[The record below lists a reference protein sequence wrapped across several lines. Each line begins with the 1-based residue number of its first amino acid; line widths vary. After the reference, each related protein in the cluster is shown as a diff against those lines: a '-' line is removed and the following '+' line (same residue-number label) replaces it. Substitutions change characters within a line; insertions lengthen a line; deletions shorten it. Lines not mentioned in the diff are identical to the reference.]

1 MAFTHRKIS
10 LLALCTIILLNQ
22 QVNHVHALS
31 LLEAYEAALE
41 HDPTYRSAYHENE
54 AGQQAE
60 AIGLASLLPNLSLT
74 HNQSKSTGTISGQ
87 RVDNQG
93 LPTGQSFS
101 NPANFDSQI
110 SSLTLRQPLINLEAV
125 ASYRIGKA
133 QADSSRAKFTGRSQ
147 QLVVRLVEAYVETLL
162 TQEHV
167 RLAETQLKSLEELKR
182 VNERML
188 LKGEGTTTDVLET
201 QSKHAIAQARVIEA
215 NDELEV
221 AQLKLEAIVGKK
233 ITQLHQ
239 LSDMFSSRA
248 IQLQDYD
255 NWYAL
260 ALERNAELVTQ
271 RHVVASGKEEV
282 KKSYAGHAPRVD
294 LVASLSKN
302 NRGSFITRNQD
313 AELATIGVEVN
324 FPLYAGGRVNA
335 LTAQAKANHARAEA
349 DLDVVTDKVLVELRK
364 QYNLLLSGVKKIESL
379 QLAVKSA
386 ELLVDATQKSI
397 RGGIRINLN
406 LLDAQQQLYTARR
419 DLAQARYNYL
429 LAYLRLQLAAG
440 TLVLDDLRN
449 VTSYFHPAL
458 HK

>member
-1 MAFTHRKIS
+1 MIDIRKILIFAGFFLSPISHGHAMS
-10 LLALCTIILLNQ
+10 LLD
-22 QVNHVHALS
+22 
-31 LLEAYEAALE
+31 AYEAALQ

-60 AIGLASLLPNLSLT
+60 AIGLASLLPNLSIT
-74 HNQSKSTGTISGQ
+74 HTQNKSSGTITGKTQ
-87 RVDNQG
+87 
-93 LPTGQSFS
+93 TGQSVS
-101 NPANFDSQI
+101 DVVTFDSQI

-133 QADSSRAKFTGRSQ
+133 QANSSRAKFTGRSQ
-147 QLVVRLVEAYVETLL
+147 QLIVRLVEAYVETLL
-162 TQEHV
+162 AQDHV
-167 RLAETQLKSLEELKR
+167 KLAEAQLVSLEELKR

-188 LKGEGTTTDVLET
+188 IKGEGTTTDVLET

-215 NDELEV
+215 NDELEG
-221 AQLKLEAIVGKK
+221 AQLKLEAIIGQK
-233 ITQLHQ
+233 INQLDR
-239 LSDMFSSRA
+239 LSDAFNTRA

-271 RHVVASGKEEV
+271 RHAVTSGKEEIR
-282 KKSYAGHAPRVD
+282 KSFAGHTPRVD

-313 AELATIGVEVN
+313 AELGTIGVEVN

-349 DLDVVTDKVLVELRK
+349 DLDAVTDKVLVELKK
-364 QYNLLLSGVKKIESL
+364 QYNLLKSGIKKIESL
-379 QLAVKSA
+379 ELAVKSA
-386 ELLVDATQKSI
+386 ELLVDATEKSI

-406 LLDAQQQLYTARR
+406 LLDAQQQLYTAQR
-419 DLAQARYNYL
+419 DLSRARFDYL

-449 VTSYFHPAL
+449 IASYFKASL
-458 HK
+458 R

>member
-1 MAFTHRKIS
+1 MIDIRKILILAGFFLSPISHGHAMS
-10 LLALCTIILLNQ
+10 LLD
-22 QVNHVHALS
+22 
-31 LLEAYEAALE
+31 AYEAALQ

-60 AIGLASLLPNLSLT
+60 AIGLASLLPNLSIT
-74 HNQSKSTGTISGQ
+74 HTQNKSSGTITGKTQ
-87 RVDNQG
+87 
-93 LPTGQSFS
+93 TGQSVS
-101 NPANFDSQI
+101 DVVTFDSQI

-147 QLVVRLVEAYVETLL
+147 QLIVRLVEAYVETLL
-162 TQEHV
+162 AQDHV
-167 RLAETQLKSLEELKR
+167 KLAEAQLVSLEELKR

-188 LKGEGTTTDVLET
+188 IKGEGTTTDVLET

-215 NDELEV
+215 NDELEG
-221 AQLKLEAIVGKK
+221 AQLKLEAIIGQK
-233 ITQLHQ
+233 INQLDR
-239 LSDMFSSRA
+239 LSDAFNTRA

-271 RHVVASGKEEV
+271 RHAVTSGKEEIR
-282 KKSYAGHAPRVD
+282 KSFAGHTPRVD

-313 AELATIGVEVN
+313 AELGTIGVEVN

-349 DLDVVTDKVLVELRK
+349 DLDAVTDKVLVELKK
-364 QYNLLLSGVKKIESL
+364 QYNLLKSGVKKIESL
-379 QLAVKSA
+379 ELAVKSA
-386 ELLVDATQKSI
+386 ELLVDATEKSI

-406 LLDAQQQLYTARR
+406 LLDAQQQLYTAQR
-419 DLAQARYNYL
+419 DLSRARFDYL

-449 VTSYFHPAL
+449 IASYFKASL
-458 HK
+458 R

>member
-1 MAFTHRKIS
+1 MTFILKKIS
-10 LLALCTIILLNQ
+10 LLACIILLLSQ
-22 QVNHVHALS
+22 QANHAHALS

-60 AIGLASLLPNLSLT
+60 AIGLASLLPNLILT

-87 RVDNQG
+87 NVNNQG
-93 LPTGQSFS
+93 VATGSSFS

>member
-1 MAFTHRKIS
+1 MTVMIDIRKILVMAGFFLSPISHGYAMS
-10 LLALCTIILLNQ
+10 LLD
-22 QVNHVHALS
+22 
-31 LLEAYEAALE
+31 AYEAALQ

-60 AIGLASLLPNLSLT
+60 AIGLASLLPNLSIT
-74 HNQSKSTGTISGQ
+74 HTQNKSSGTITGKTQ
-87 RVDNQG
+87 
-93 LPTGQSFS
+93 TGQSVS
-101 NPANFDSQI
+101 DVVTFDSQI

-133 QADSSRAKFTGRSQ
+133 QANSSRAKFTGRSQ
-147 QLVVRLVEAYVETLL
+147 QLIVRLVEAYVETLL
-162 TQEHV
+162 AQDHV
-167 RLAETQLKSLEELKR
+167 KLAEAQLTSLEELKR

-188 LKGEGTTTDVLET
+188 IKGEGTTTDVLET

-215 NDELEV
+215 NDELEG
-221 AQLKLEAIVGKK
+221 AQLKLEAIIGQK
-233 ITQLHQ
+233 INQLDR
-239 LSDMFSSRA
+239 LSDAFNTRA

-260 ALERNAELVTQ
+260 ALERNAELMTQ
-271 RHVVASGKEEV
+271 RHAVTSGKEEIR
-282 KKSYAGHAPRVD
+282 KSFAGHTPRVD

-313 AELATIGVEVN
+313 AELGTIGVEVN

-349 DLDVVTDKVLVELRK
+349 DLDAVTDKVLVELKK
-364 QYNLLLSGVKKIESL
+364 QYNLLKSGIKKIESL
-379 QLAVKSA
+379 ELAVKSA
-386 ELLVDATQKSI
+386 ELLVDATEKSI

-406 LLDAQQQLYTARR
+406 LLDAQQQLYTAQR
-419 DLAQARYNYL
+419 DLSRARFDYL

-440 TLVLDDLRN
+440 TLALNDLRN
-449 VTSYFHPAL
+449 IASYFKADL
-458 HK
+458 R

>member
-1 MAFTHRKIS
+1 MIDIRKILILAGVFLSPISHGHAMS
-10 LLALCTIILLNQ
+10 LLD
-22 QVNHVHALS
+22 
-31 LLEAYEAALE
+31 AYEAALQ

-60 AIGLASLLPNLSLT
+60 AIGLASLLPNLSIT
-74 HNQSKSTGTISGQ
+74 HTQNKSSGTITGKTQ
-87 RVDNQG
+87 
-93 LPTGQSFS
+93 TGQSVS
-101 NPANFDSQI
+101 DVVTFDSQI

-147 QLVVRLVEAYVETLL
+147 QLIVRLVEAYVETLL
-162 TQEHV
+162 AQDHV
-167 RLAETQLKSLEELKR
+167 KLAEAQLVSLEELKR

-188 LKGEGTTTDVLET
+188 IKGEGTTTDVLET

-215 NDELEV
+215 NDELEG
-221 AQLKLEAIVGKK
+221 AQLKLEAIIGQK
-233 ITQLHQ
+233 INQLDR
-239 LSDMFSSRA
+239 LSDAFNTRA

-271 RHVVASGKEEV
+271 RHAVTSGKEEIR
-282 KKSYAGHAPRVD
+282 KSFAGHTPRVD

-313 AELATIGVEVN
+313 AELGTIGVEVN

-349 DLDVVTDKVLVELRK
+349 DLDAVTDKVLVELKK
-364 QYNLLLSGVKKIESL
+364 QYNLLKSGIKKIESL
-379 QLAVKSA
+379 ELAVKSA
-386 ELLVDATQKSI
+386 ELLVDATEKSI

-406 LLDAQQQLYTARR
+406 LLDAQQQLYTAQR
-419 DLAQARYNYL
+419 DLSRARFDYL

-449 VTSYFHPAL
+449 IASYFKASL
-458 HK
+458 R

>member
-1 MAFTHRKIS
+1 MIFVRHKIS
-10 LLALCTIILLNQ
+10 ALVCAILFSH
-22 QVNHVHALS
+22 VSHVHAMS
-31 LLEAYEAALE
+31 LLDAYEAALQ
-41 HDPTYRSAYHENE
+41 HDPTYRSALHENE
-54 AGQQAE
+54 AGEQAE

-74 HNQSKSTGTISGQ
+74 HAQSTSTGTITQ
-87 RVDNQG
+87 
-93 LPTGQSFS
+93 TGVAGTR
-101 NPANFDSQI
+101 PLDFDSQV
-110 SSLTLRQPLINLEAV
+110 STLSLRQPLINMEAV

-162 TQEHV
+162 AQDHV
-167 RLAETQLKSLEELKR
+167 KLAETQLNSLAELKR

-188 LKGEGTTTDVLET
+188 QKGEGTTTEVLET

-221 AQLKLEAIVGKK
+221 AQLKLEAIVGQKL
-233 ITQLHQ
+233 TQLDR
-239 LSDMFSSRA
+239 LSDMFSSHA
-248 IQLQDYD
+248 IRLQDYD
-255 NWYAL
+255 NWHAL

-271 RHVVASGKEEV
+271 RHAVASGKEEV
-282 KKSYAGHAPRVD
+282 RKSHAGHAPRLD
-294 LVASLSKN
+294 LVASLTRNKA
-302 NRGSFITRNQD
+302 GSFITQD
-313 AELATIGVEVN
+313 RDVSLATVGVEVN

-349 DLDVVTDKVLVELRK
+349 DLDVITDKVLVELRK
-364 QYNLLLSGVKKIESL
+364 QYNLLLSGVKRIESL

>member
-1 MAFTHRKIS
+1 MIDIRKILILAGFFLSPISHGHAMS
-10 LLALCTIILLNQ
+10 LLD
-22 QVNHVHALS
+22 
-31 LLEAYEAALE
+31 AYEAALQ

-60 AIGLASLLPNLSLT
+60 AIGLASLLPNLSIT
-74 HNQSKSTGTISGQ
+74 HTQNKSSGTITGKTQ
-87 RVDNQG
+87 
-93 LPTGQSFS
+93 TGQSVS
-101 NPANFDSQI
+101 DVVTFDGQI

-147 QLVVRLVEAYVETLL
+147 QLIVRLVEAYVETLL
-162 TQEHV
+162 AQDHV
-167 RLAETQLKSLEELKR
+167 KLAEAQLVSLEELKR

-188 LKGEGTTTDVLET
+188 IKGEGTTTDVLET

-215 NDELEV
+215 NDELEG
-221 AQLKLEAIVGKK
+221 AQLKLEAIIGQK
-233 ITQLHQ
+233 INQLDR
-239 LSDMFSSRA
+239 LSDAFNTRA

-271 RHVVASGKEEV
+271 RHAVTSGKEEIR
-282 KKSYAGHAPRVD
+282 KSFAGHTPRVD

-313 AELATIGVEVN
+313 AELGTIGVEVN

-349 DLDVVTDKVLVELRK
+349 DLDAVTDKVLVELKK
-364 QYNLLLSGVKKIESL
+364 QYNLLKSGIKKIESL
-379 QLAVKSA
+379 ELAVKSA
-386 ELLVDATQKSI
+386 ELLVDATEKSI

-406 LLDAQQQLYTARR
+406 LLDAQQQLYTAQR
-419 DLAQARYNYL
+419 DLSRARFDYL

-449 VTSYFHPAL
+449 IASYFKASL
-458 HK
+458 R

>member
-1 MAFTHRKIS
+1 MTVMIDIRKILVMAGFFLSPISHGYAMS
-10 LLALCTIILLNQ
+10 LLD
-22 QVNHVHALS
+22 
-31 LLEAYEAALE
+31 AYEAALQ

-60 AIGLASLLPNLSLT
+60 AIGLASLLPNLSIT
-74 HNQSKSTGTISGQ
+74 HTQNRSSGTITGKTQ
-87 RVDNQG
+87 
-93 LPTGQSFS
+93 TGQSVS
-101 NPANFDSQI
+101 DVVTFDSQI

-133 QADSSRAKFTGRSQ
+133 QANSSRAKFTGRSQ
-147 QLVVRLVEAYVETLL
+147 QLIVRLVEAYIETLL
-162 TQEHV
+162 AQDHV
-167 RLAETQLKSLEELKR
+167 KLAEAQLTSLEELKR

-188 LKGEGTTTDVLET
+188 IKGEGTTTDVLET

-215 NDELEV
+215 NDELEG
-221 AQLKLEAIVGKK
+221 AQLKLEAIIGQK
-233 ITQLHQ
+233 INQLDR
-239 LSDMFSSRA
+239 LSDAFNTHA

-260 ALERNAELVTQ
+260 ALERNAELMTQ
-271 RHVVASGKEEV
+271 RHAVTSGKEEIR
-282 KKSYAGHAPRVD
+282 KSFAGHTPRVD

-313 AELATIGVEVN
+313 AELGTIGVEVN

-349 DLDVVTDKVLVELRK
+349 DLDAVTDKVLVELKK
-364 QYNLLLSGVKKIESL
+364 QYNLLKSGVKKIESL
-379 QLAVKSA
+379 ELAVKSA
-386 ELLVDATQKSI
+386 ELLVDATEKSI

-406 LLDAQQQLYTARR
+406 LLDAQQQLYTAQR
-419 DLAQARYNYL
+419 DLSRARFDYL

-449 VTSYFHPAL
+449 IASYFKASL
-458 HK
+458 R

>member
-22 QVNHVHALS
+22 QVNHAHALS

-87 RVDNQG
+87 RVDSQG

-101 NPANFDSQI
+101 NPANFDSQV

-162 TQEHV
+162 AQEHV
-167 RLAETQLKSLEELKR
+167 RLAETQLNSLDELKR

-215 NDELEV
+215 NDELEG
-221 AQLKLEAIVGKK
+221 AQLKLEAIVGRK
-233 ITQLHQ
+233 ITQMDR
-239 LSDMFSSRA
+239 LSDMFSSRV

-271 RHVVASGKEEV
+271 RHAVVSGKEEV
-282 KKSYAGHAPRVD
+282 RKSYAGHAPRVD
-294 LVASLSKN
+294 LVASLTKN
-302 NRGSFITRNQD
+302 NRGSFITKNQD

-349 DLDVVTDKVLVELRK
+349 DLDAITDKVLVELRK
-364 QYNLLLSGVKKIESL
+364 QYNLLQSGVKRIESL
-379 QLAVKSA
+379 ELAVKSA
-386 ELLVDATQKSI
+386 ELLVEATQKSI

-406 LLDAQQQLYTARR
+406 LLDAQQQLHTARR
-419 DLAQARYNYL
+419 DLAEARYNYL

-449 VTSYFHPAL
+449 IASYFVTRN
-458 HK
+458 

>member
-1 MAFTHRKIS
+1 
-10 LLALCTIILLNQ
+10 
-22 QVNHVHALS
+22 
-31 LLEAYEAALE
+31 
-41 HDPTYRSAYHENE
+41 TYRSAYHENE

-60 AIGLASLLPNLSLT
+60 AIGLASLLPNLSIT
-74 HNQSKSTGTISGQ
+74 HTQNRSSGTITGKTQ
-87 RVDNQG
+87 
-93 LPTGQSFS
+93 TGQSVS
-101 NPANFDSQI
+101 DVVTFDSQI

-133 QADSSRAKFTGRSQ
+133 QANSSRAKFTGRSQ
-147 QLVVRLVEAYVETLL
+147 QLIVRLVEAYVETLL
-162 TQEHV
+162 AQDHV
-167 RLAETQLKSLEELKR
+167 KLAESQLTSLEELRR

-188 LKGEGTTTDVLET
+188 IKGEGTTTDVLET

-215 NDELEV
+215 NDELEG
-221 AQLKLEAIVGKK
+221 ARLKLEAIIGQK
-233 ITQLHQ
+233 INLLDR
-239 LSDMFSSRA
+239 LSDAFNTRA

-260 ALERNAELVTQ
+260 ALERNAELMTQ
-271 RHVVASGKEEV
+271 RHAVTSGKEEIR
-282 KKSYAGHAPRVD
+282 KSFAGHTPRVD

-313 AELATIGVEVN
+313 AELGTIGVEVN

-349 DLDVVTDKVLVELRK
+349 DLDAVTDKVLVELKK
-364 QYNLLLSGVKKIESL
+364 QYNLLKSGVKKIESL
-379 QLAVKSA
+379 ELAVKSA
-386 ELLVDATQKSI
+386 ELLVDATEKSI

-406 LLDAQQQLYTARR
+406 LLDAQQQLYTAQR
-419 DLAQARYNYL
+419 DLSQARFDYL

-449 VTSYFHPAL
+449 IASYFKAAGL
-458 HK
+458 R